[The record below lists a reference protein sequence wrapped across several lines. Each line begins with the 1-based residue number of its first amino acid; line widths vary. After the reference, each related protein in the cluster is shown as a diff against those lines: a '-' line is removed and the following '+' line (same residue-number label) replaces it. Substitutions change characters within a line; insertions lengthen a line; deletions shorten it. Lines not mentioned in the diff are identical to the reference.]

1 MEGLIPLLMHAMKK
15 HRLQSSYRSLSTSY
29 HLLDGSVTEGSSH
42 RRTRSEF
49 QPPMAENL
57 QQRSGFGYVSNS
69 TSFKKDSTFFAP
81 NIFHDS
87 KLKSN

>member
-15 HRLQSSYRSLSTSY
+15 HRLQSSYRSLSASY

-49 QPPMAENL
+49 QPPTENL
-57 QQRSGFGYVSNS
+57 QQRSSFGYVSNS
-69 TSFKKDSTFFAP
+69 TSFKKDSTFSTP
-81 NIFHDS
+81 NTFRAS
-87 KLKSN
+87 NLKYN